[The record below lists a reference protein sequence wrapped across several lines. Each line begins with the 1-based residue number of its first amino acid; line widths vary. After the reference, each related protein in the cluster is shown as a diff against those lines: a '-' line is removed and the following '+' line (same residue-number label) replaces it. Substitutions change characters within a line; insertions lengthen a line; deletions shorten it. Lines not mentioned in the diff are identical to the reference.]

1 MSQALFTS
9 MTGLN
14 VAQQSINVVSNNVA
28 NINTTAYKS
37 ADARFA
43 TLFSNT
49 LSAGNAP
56 SETVGGT
63 NPKQIG
69 LGVKLSAIARNF
81 NTGSFL
87 STDRNSD
94 SMIQGSGYYTVM
106 NASGGIYYTRDG
118 GFDLDANGNMITA
131 SGLKVLGASSL
142 RSQESSSSPI
152 RVPQSFS
159 RVLDGDKDLANRQLS
174 ELNNAS
180 FTTGTL
186 SVTVTDGTG
195 TSPVTKT
202 VSITIGEAGSGADV
216 EIDGTTKFKNFMD
229 GVVSKLNAKIDD
241 GSTTWNTAPKLAE
254 PVNIANGKVTW
265 AMANDDTTLQ
275 IEEHTTTNIADEL
288 NFFKVTDTTGTT
300 SDIISYTV
308 DVNPTTSASNMTGLQ
323 SYTIGPDG
331 SIEATYDNGDK
342 LTVFLD
348 NSNTFQFRYITSTG
362 VYIDGDKT
370 ATTPPSPV
378 TVNPLLCT
386 EESMVIQLASITNE
400 AGMLSQADNLWSAGP
415 DSGPITYTIAGQ
427 MGTGSLLAGGLESS
441 NVDLARE
448 LSNMI
453 VAQRAINANSRVF
466 GTASEVLEIL
476 SQLGR

>member
-118 GFDLDANGNMITA
+118 GFSLDANGNMITA

-152 RVPQSFS
+152 RVPQNFS
-159 RVLDGDKDLANRQLS
+159 RVLAGDADLKDRQLS

-202 VSITIGEAGSGADV
+202 VSITIGDAGSGADV
-216 EIDGTTKFKNFMD
+216 EIDGTTKFDTFMQ
-229 GVVSKLNAKIDD
+229 GVASKLNTAISAESGWTTTPTLTATTNDD
-241 GSTTWNTAPKLAE
+241 GT
-254 PVNIANGKVTW
+254 VTW
-265 AMANDDTTLQ
+265 KMNNDDITLQ

-288 NFFKVTDTTGTT
+288 NFFKVTGTSGTT

-308 DVNPTTSASNMTGLQ
+308 DVNPTTSATNMTGLQ

-342 LTVFLD
+342 LTVYLD

-378 TVNPLLCT
+378 KVNPLLCT

-453 VAQRAINANSRVF
+453 VAQRAINANSHVF